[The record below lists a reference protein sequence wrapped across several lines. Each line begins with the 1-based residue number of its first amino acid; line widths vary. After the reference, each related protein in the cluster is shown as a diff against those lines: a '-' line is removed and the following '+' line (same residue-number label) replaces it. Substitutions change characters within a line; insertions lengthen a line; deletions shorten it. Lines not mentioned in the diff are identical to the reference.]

1 MPDHIPELDR
11 LAASGKEV
19 PMLPATEIRRRGDRR
34 RVTRRIATGTGICA
48 LALTAGFGI
57 VQSPLLDGL
66 RDNPSW
72 ANTPDPVPTPS
83 PTDPAPTPEPTDPSP
98 TDTPTPTQS
107 PVRDL
112 SWETVPG
119 VEAFFPAD
127 FLDAGRVH
135 SERTELGDGKG
146 LCDPGAVGDPEAVR
160 VRAIAGVDNTDPF
173 GWATVLQ
180 YRSVAEATDAFE
192 TIRDAALDCGD
203 QARDR
208 GLLDP
213 GFNDLTAAVPFDAAA
228 VDADPVTM
236 AYLTGMG
243 LLPDSDE
250 GIFASTV
257 VLQAG
262 DRVLW
267 LAEEVQGM
275 DYNCG
280 PAPDNDAGQCSMPA
294 ALEQAAQNLLR

>member
-1 MPDHIPELDR
+1 
-11 LAASGKEV
+11 
-19 PMLPATEIRRRGDRR
+19 MLPATEIRRRGDRR
-34 RVTRRIATGTGICA
+34 RVTRRIVTGTGICA

-57 VQSPLLDGL
+57 AASPLLDGL
-66 RDNPSW
+66 RDDPSW
-72 ANTPDPVPTPS
+72 ATTPDPTPTLS
-83 PTDPAPTPEPTDPSP
+83 PTDPAPTPSPTEPPPAPSP
-98 TDTPTPTQS
+98 TDAPTPTQA

-119 VEAFFPAD
+119 VEAFFPEYV
-127 FLDAGRVH
+127 LDAGRVH
-135 SERTELGDGKG
+135 SERTELGDATG
-146 LCDPGAVGDPEAVR
+146 LCDPGAVGNPDAVR
-160 VRAIAGVDNTDPF
+160 VRAIAGVDNAEPF

-180 YRSVAEATDAFE
+180 YRTVAEATEAFG

-203 QARDR
+203 QARAR

-213 GFNDLTAAVPFDAAA
+213 RFTDQSAAVPFDAAA
-228 VDADPVTM
+228 VDADPVTI
-236 AYLTGMG
+236 AYLTGSG
-243 LLPDSDE
+243 LLPDSEE

-257 VLQAG
+257 LLQAG

-280 PAPDNDAGQCSMPA
+280 PAPDNVAGQCPMPA
-294 ALEQAAQNLLR
+294 VLEQAAQDLLR